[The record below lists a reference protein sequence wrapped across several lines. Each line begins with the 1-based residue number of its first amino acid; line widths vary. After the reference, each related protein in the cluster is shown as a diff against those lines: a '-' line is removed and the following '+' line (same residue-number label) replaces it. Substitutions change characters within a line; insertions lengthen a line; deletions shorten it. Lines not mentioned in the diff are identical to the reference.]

1 MNSYFVFYPLFL
13 GFNYEFNTLT
23 STSEL
28 AEAYN
33 SFTNAPI
40 TASLIIFSILSNYI
54 PYIRKIPADV
64 NKKFNNSCKIIDRV
78 SKQLVE
84 EKYNQAKDNKLND
97 KDLLSV
103 LININKTL
111 PVEEKMTD
119 DELKHQVIKD
129 EYIYFFL
136 KKERIIYI
144 TKLTYLCEHLDYDIF
159 IYGT

>member
-1 MNSYFVFYPLFL
+1 MFFTLFL

-28 AEAYN
+28 AKAYN

-97 KDLLSV
+97 KDLLSL
-103 LININKTL
+103 LININETL
-111 PVEEKMTD
+111 PVEEKMAD
-119 DELKHQVIKD
+119 DEL
-129 EYIYFFL
+129 
-136 KKERIIYI
+136 
-144 TKLTYLCEHLDYDIF
+144 
-159 IYGT
+159 